1 LAGFEVTLEAGAAAA
16 VQNETAWIP
25 SPFHNSSM
33 MQNKHKSNA
42 EAYASVKKELAK
54 PRMAKSSRTAELNL
68 DITRIPEQPRTS
80 MLGTVNKIIPSPRPS
95 QPENARIVVTGPDR
109 RTQDLRI
116 ENTLTDEHGDEVRLK
131 KGAHVE
137 ITITARD
144 VHN

>member
-1 LAGFEVTLEAGAAAA
+1 LDGFEVTLEAGAAAA

-33 MQNKHKSNA
+33 MQNNHKSNA

-68 DITRIPEQPRTS
+68 DITRIPEQPSTS

-95 QPENARIVVTGPDR
+95 QPENARIAVTGPDR

-137 ITITARD
+137 ITITAKD